1 MGPHLMRRPPKYV
14 QGFIDRHGKPRF
26 YVRRTGSKSVALPG
40 LPWSPEFMAAYS
52 EALAGQPLQ
61 PGSGLSARPGSL
73 WALTISYFQSADFRS
88 MQPRTQRVYRNMIER
103 FCEQQ
108 DKDGHKFG
116 DKPATTL
123 RREHIVRLMAA
134 KADKPEA
141 ANMLRRVLRA
151 MMKCAV
157 DIGMRADDPTRD
169 VKALQSKTDG
179 FHSWTE
185 AEIEEF
191 EATHP
196 SGTRA
201 RLAFALLL
209 YTGQRRSDVVRMGR
223 QHVRDGFINV
233 RQQKTRAEL
242 AIPLHPELL
251 ATLSKTPKENLT
263 FLTTQFGQ
271 PFTSNGFGNWFREQC
286 NAAGLPGCSAHGL
299 RKAAA
304 RRLAEAGCTAHEIA
318 AITGHASLKQV
329 THYTKAADQRR
340 LASAAM
346 EKAKTRTSTVK
357 PLSKFDKKGKKSV
370 TNQRPLS
377 AMVPRGGLK
386 ESRYVKYLSCPTL
399 LPRSIEFQGLF
410 SRLSHR
416 LSAEFR
422 FPIWESNHR
431 QG

>member
-1 MGPHLMRRPPKYV
+1 MGPRVMRRPPKYV
-14 QGFIDRHGKPRF
+14 QGFIDRHGKARF
-26 YVRRTGSKSVALPG
+26 YFRRAGFKPVALPG
-40 LPWSPEFMAAYS
+40 LPWSPEFMAAYT
-52 EALAGQPLQ
+52 EALTEQPLQ
-61 PGSGLSARPGSL
+61 PGNGRSARPGSL
-73 WALTISYFQSADFRS
+73 RALTISYFQSSDFRT

-108 DKDGHKFG
+108 DKDGNRFG
-116 DKPATTL
+116 NKPAAML
-123 RREHIVRLMAA
+123 RRDHIVRLMAA

-185 AEIEEF
+185 EEIEQF
-191 EATHP
+191 EARHP
-196 SGTRA
+196 AGTRA

-209 YTGQRRSDVVRMGR
+209 YTGQRRSDVIRMGR
-223 QHVRDGFINV
+223 QHIRDGFISV
-233 RQQKTRAEL
+233 RQQKTGVEL
-242 AIPLHPELL
+242 AIPLHPDLLELL
-251 ATLSKTPKENLT
+251 SETPRDNLT

-304 RRLAEAGCTAHEIA
+304 RRLAEAGCTGHEIA

-329 THYTKAADQRR
+329 AHYTKAADQRR

-346 EKAKTRTSTVK
+346 EKAKTRTTTVK
-357 PLSKFDKKGKKSV
+357 PLAKFDKTAGK
-370 TNQRPLS
+370 
-377 AMVPRGGLK
+377 A
-386 ESRYVKYLSCPTL
+386 
-399 LPRSIEFQGLF
+399 
-410 SRLSHR
+410 
-416 LSAEFR
+416 
-422 FPIWESNHR
+422 
-431 QG
+431 